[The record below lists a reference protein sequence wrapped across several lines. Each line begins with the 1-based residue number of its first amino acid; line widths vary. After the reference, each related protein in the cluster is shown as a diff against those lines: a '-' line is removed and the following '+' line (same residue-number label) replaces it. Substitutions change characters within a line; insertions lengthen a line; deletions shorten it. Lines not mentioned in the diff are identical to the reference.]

1 MTPFAPTR
9 RLMTRMATASKP
21 FAKPARRGA
30 TLSQRRMIAG
40 FLFVLPAVLFTLAMF
55 IFPLIMTGWMSL
67 HNWPL
72 LGQATFLGLQNYVDM
87 MNDRQFWASLWFTT
101 QYTLLVTP
109 PIFILAFVLAL
120 LVNTALRGVGIFR
133 TIYFIPVVIGLG
145 TSSLLWVWLL
155 NDRVG
160 IINGIL
166 LDLNLIQRPIIWLV
180 DRNLAMFAIIVSIV
194 WKTVGFSMILLLAGM
209 QAIPDELYQAAE
221 VDGASYWQRLTHIM
235 MPLLRSTF
243 ALALVLSVIG
253 SYLAFDQF
261 FIMTRGGPQ
270 NQTITTVYWIFNN
283 SFTYYKLG
291 YGAALSIV
299 LLVILGILS
308 IIQLRVLR
316 DETTY

>member
-1 MTPFAPTR
+1 MT
-9 RLMTRMATASKP
+9 TAQSTVG
-21 FAKPARRGA
+21 PARRS
-30 TLSQRRMIAG
+30 TLNRRRAFAG

-55 IFPLIMTGWMSL
+55 IFPLIMTMWMSL

-72 LGQATFLGLQNYVDM
+72 LGQATFLGIQNYVDM
-87 MNDRQFWASLWFTT
+87 ARDGQFWSSLWFTT
-101 QYTLLVTP
+101 LYTLLVTP
-109 PIFILAFVLAL
+109 PIFILAFALAL
-120 LVNTALRGVGIFR
+120 LVNTALRGIGIFR

-160 IINGIL
+160 IINGLL
-166 LDLNLIQRPIIWLV
+166 LDLGLIERPIIWFV

-209 QAIPDELYQAAE
+209 QAIPDELYQAAM
-221 VDGASYWQRLTHIM
+221 VDGASYRQRLTHIM

-261 FIMTRGGPQ
+261 YIMTRGGPQ
-270 NQTITTVYWIFNN
+270 NQTITAVYWIFNN
-283 SFTYYKLG
+283 SFTYYKMG

-308 IIQLRVLR
+308 IIQLRILR
-316 DETTY
+316 DDTTY

>member
-1 MTPFAPTR
+1 
-9 RLMTRMATASKP
+9 MATASSVIV
-21 FAKPARRGA
+21 KPARRGA

-87 MNDRQFWASLWFTT
+87 MNDRQFWSSLWFTT

-180 DRNLAMFAIIVSIV
+180 DKNLAMFAIIVSIV

-261 FIMTRGGPQ
+261 YIMTRGGPQ
-270 NQTITTVYWIFNN
+270 NQTITAVYWIFNN

-299 LLVILGILS
+299 LLVILGVLS
-308 IIQLRVLR
+308 IIQLWVLR

>member
-1 MTPFAPTR
+1 M
-9 RLMTRMATASKP
+9 LMTTASTTITKP
-21 FAKPARRGA
+21 SRRGV

-67 HNWPL
+67 HDWPL
-72 LGQATFLGLQNYVDM
+72 LGQATFLGLQNYVDLV
-87 MNDRQFWASLWFTT
+87 NDGQFWSSLWFTT

-109 PIFILAFVLAL
+109 PIFILAFMLAL
-120 LVNTALRGVGIFR
+120 LVNTALRGIGVFR

-160 IINGIL
+160 IINGLL
-166 LDLNLIQRPIIWLV
+166 LDVGLIERPIIWFV
-180 DRNLAMFAIIVSIV
+180 DKNLAMFAIIVSIV

-261 FIMTRGGPQ
+261 YIMTRGGPQ

-316 DETTY
+316 DDTTY

>member
-1 MTPFAPTR
+1 M
-9 RLMTRMATASKP
+9 LMTTASTTITKP
-21 FAKPARRGA
+21 SRRGV

-67 HNWPL
+67 HDWPL
-72 LGQATFLGLQNYVDM
+72 LGQATFLGLQNYVDLV
-87 MNDRQFWASLWFTT
+87 NDGQFWSSLWFTT

-120 LVNTALRGVGIFR
+120 LVNTALRGIGVFR

-160 IINGIL
+160 IINGLL
-166 LDLNLIQRPIIWLV
+166 LDLGLIERPIIWFV
-180 DRNLAMFAIIVSIV
+180 DKNLAMFAIIVSIV

-261 FIMTRGGPQ
+261 YIMTRGGPQ

-316 DETTY
+316 DDTTY

>member
-1 MTPFAPTR
+1 
-9 RLMTRMATASKP
+9 MAGVSSAII
-21 FAKPARRGA
+21 KPARRSV

-87 MNDRQFWASLWFTT
+87 VNDKQFWNSLWFTT

-109 PIFILAFVLAL
+109 PIFILAFALAL
-120 LVNTALRGVGIFR
+120 LVNTALRGVGVFR

-166 LDLNLIQRPIIWLV
+166 LDLNFIQRPIIWLV
-180 DRNLAMFAIIVSIV
+180 DKNLAMFAIIVSIV

-221 VDGASYWQRLTHIM
+221 VDGANYWQRLTYIM
-235 MPLLRSTF
+235 LPLLRSTF

-261 FIMTRGGPQ
+261 YIMTRGGPQ
-270 NQTITTVYWIFNN
+270 NQTITAVYWIFNN

-299 LLVILGILS
+299 LLVILGVLS